1 MNNGGTCATHRGQ
14 AVACLIHSVG
24 DTIEDGWPG
33 ELREIFG
40 NKSLPKVLQQSVEGF
55 GQP

>member
-40 NKSLPKVLQQSVEGF
+40 NKSLPKVLQQSVGAFE
-55 GQP
+55 QS